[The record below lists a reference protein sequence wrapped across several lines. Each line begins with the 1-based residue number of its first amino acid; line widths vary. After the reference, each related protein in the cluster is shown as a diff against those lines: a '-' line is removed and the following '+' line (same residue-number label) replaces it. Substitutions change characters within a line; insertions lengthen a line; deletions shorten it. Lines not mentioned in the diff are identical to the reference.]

1 MDYWI
6 YIAVWASI
14 LVFSIMIEI
23 TTVQLTSIWFAAGSF
38 VALILAVFKVPLYIQ
53 IIVFVVLSIA
63 LLLLTR
69 PLSKKL
75 MNNKKSE
82 TTVPAESLVGE
93 IVTVTKEISVG
104 GFGEIKDRYEY
115 YSAVA
120 PREKE
125 IIQKDEKVKII
136 GLDGNKVLVERL

>member
-53 IIVFVVLSIA
+53 IIVFVALSIA

-93 IVTVTKEISVG
+93 VVTVTKEISVG

-120 PREKE
+120 PGEKE